1 MAQVPHPTPLVD
13 GPPAVGSKLQDARKA
28 QQLSL
33 DELSKRAGV
42 SKSMLSEVE
51 RNQANPTVG
60 VLWRLATALGISLTD
75 LLGNTTADKATP
87 TVELVPAHTI
97 PVTTSPDG
105 KCTLR
110 ILGPIALAGR
120 VEWYELTVEPGGV
133 LASEPHETGAREHL
147 SVMSGS
153 LTVKAEGLSTAQLP
167 ALPSTDINGLRRYP
181 DQPVLGNQ
189 TSDRGLIGSRED
201 REALVP
207 NRVGA
212 LHQNIKSRA
221 LGAIEVLHH
230 EGLLTVCPQAEVW
243 ARG

>member
-1 MAQVPHPTPLVD
+1 MAQVPHTTPLSE
-13 GPPAVGSKLQDARKA
+13 GPPAVGSTLQEARKA
-28 QQLSL
+28 QKLSL

-75 LLGNTTADKATP
+75 LLGNAHAGKASP
-87 TVELVPAHTI
+87 AVELVPAHTI
-97 PVTTSPDG
+97 PVTSSPDG
-105 KCTLR
+105 KCRLR

-153 LTVKAEGLSTAQLP
+153 LTVKAADSSQVLKAGDSA
-167 ALPSTDINGLRRYP
+167 RYAV
-181 DQPVLGNQ
+181 DVQHAISNQGKSVAKAVLVV
-189 TSDRGLIGSRED
+189 E
-201 REALVP
+201 
-207 NRVGA
+207 
-212 LHQNIKSRA
+212 H
-221 LGAIEVLHH
+221 LG
-230 EGLLTVCPQAEVW
+230 
-243 ARG
+243 

>member
-1 MAQVPHPTPLVD
+1 MTQVPSPHPLHD
-13 GPPAVGSKLQDARKA
+13 GPPAVGSKLQEIRKA

-120 VEWYELTVEPGGV
+120 VEWYELAVEPGGV
-133 LASEPHETGAREHL
+133 LASEPHEAGAKEHL
-147 SVMSGS
+147 SVLSGS
-153 LTVKAEGLSTAQLP
+153 LTVQAAESHRVLKAGDCA
-167 ALPSTDINGLRRYP
+167 RYP
-181 DQPVLGNQ
+181 VDVQHTISNTGKSVAKAVLVV
-189 TSDRGLIGSRED
+189 E
-201 REALVP
+201 
-207 NRVGA
+207 
-212 LHQNIKSRA
+212 H
-221 LGAIEVLHH
+221 LG
-230 EGLLTVCPQAEVW
+230 
-243 ARG
+243 